1 MLISKKH
8 KYVFLCNQKCASNSI
23 EQMLKPYSEIALLG
37 LQTVRHTNFTDY
49 DRYIKPYLK
58 VRAQVDN
65 LETIC
70 VVREPLSWLN
80 SWYRFRSRSTL
91 RNPDHPNH
99 HKSTFGMEFSEF
111 ITAYMSPDPPAF
123 VKDLGSQFNFV
134 EDSMGE
140 VGVDTIFLYEDLDS
154 LVNYM
159 SHRVDRDLKLK
170 NINVSP
176 KKATLKKLYKLNFF
190 WNSQSEQINGTNSK
204 SQSTVKKYEI
214 SEDLLS
220 SLHKFIHKDFELYK
234 TLKKTPQPFHSS

>member
-1 MLISKKH
+1 M
-8 KYVFLCNQKCASNSI
+8 CNEKCASNSI
-23 EQMLKPYSEIALLG
+23 EQMLKPYSEISLVG
-37 LQTVRHTNFTDY
+37 LQTVRHTNFSDY

-111 ITAYMSPDPPAF
+111 IMAYMSPEPPAF
-123 VKDLGSQFNFV
+123 VKDLGSQFDFV

-140 VGVDTIFLYEDLDS
+140 VGVDTIFVYEDLDS

-159 SHRVDRDLKLK
+159 SHRVDGKLKLK

-176 KKATLKKLYKLNFF
+176 KKATLKKLYKLNFP
-190 WNSQSEQINGTNSK
+190 WNSHKQIKGTNSK

-220 SLHKFIHKDFELYK
+220 SLHKFIYKDFELYE
-234 TLKKTPQPFHSS
+234 TLKKSPQLHSS